1 MHRRLLAALSC
12 LTAGAL
18 SCGEVTWFGPRDHSP
33 LPSEAAVSE
42 TEKSQRGR
50 SVAIAID
57 YLARHASG
65 LTDSET
71 EDLASAIVRE
81 SYRYGF
87 DPNLVLAVIHIES
100 RGDVFAI
107 SPAGA
112 MGLMQIMPA
121 TGEELTSEL
130 EILWTGPQTLFQP
143 VLNVRIG
150 IAYLRQLEDRYGDVA
165 TALAAYNWGPGRI
178 DARIRRGAA
187 LPARYS
193 GLVFAA
199 YSAQEL
205 PRRDM
210 ATPSSYRY

>member
-1 MHRRLLAALSC
+1 MHRRLLVALSC

-18 SCGEVTWFGPRDHSP
+18 SCGEVARFGPPDHSP
-33 LPSEAAVSE
+33 VPHEAAVSE
-42 TEKSQRGR
+42 AEKSQRDP

-65 LTDSET
+65 LTDSEI
-71 EDLASAIVRE
+71 EELASAIVRE

-100 RGDVFAI
+100 RGDAFAV

-193 GLVFAA
+193 ALVFAA
-199 YSAQEL
+199 YSAQEE